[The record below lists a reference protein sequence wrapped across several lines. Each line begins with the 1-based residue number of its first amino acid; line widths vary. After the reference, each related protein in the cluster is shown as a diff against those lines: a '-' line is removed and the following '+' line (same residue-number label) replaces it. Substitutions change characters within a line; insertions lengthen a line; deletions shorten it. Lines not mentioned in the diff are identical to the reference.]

1 MILSFTGERSSFGSS
16 FAGTMRKLILMCV
29 GLALVLPAWGQD
41 EDKDGNEDKLR
52 TGVVHIQQLF
62 KSYYKVTRAQEE
74 INMERARIQKEHNK
88 LAGRVR
94 SMDQGLRE
102 LTARL
107 QSTELGVRDRA
118 SLEREKG
125 LRSQERDM
133 LDHER
138 RAKALARHTE
148 LNQKMVARME
158 ALLDEI
164 REVVADQAARTGY
177 DLVFDVEGLNTSQV
191 PMVLFAKDA
200 TDITPMILK
209 ELNKSAPS
217 RG

>member
-1 MILSFTGERSSFGSS
+1 MILSFIGGRSSFGSN
-16 FAGTMRKLILMCV
+16 FAETMRKLILMCV

-41 EDKDGNEDKLR
+41 GNKDKLR
-52 TGVVHIQQLF
+52 TGVVNIQQLF

-74 INMERARIQKEHNK
+74 INMERARIQKEYNK

-102 LTARL
+102 LTVRL
-107 QSTELGVRDRA
+107 QSTELAERDRA
-118 SLEREKG
+118 SLERERG
-125 LRSQERDM
+125 LRMQEREM

-138 RAKALARHTE
+138 RTKALARHTE
-148 LNQKMVARME
+148 INQEMVARME

-164 REVVADQAARTGY
+164 REVVADQAERTGY

-200 TDITPMILK
+200 TDLTPMILK
-209 ELNKSAPS
+209 ELNKNARA